1 MRMVMGFL
9 LLEERNGIV
18 DARPSGFV
26 ITSCCVGL
34 PP

>member
-1 MRMVMGFL
+1 MTMVMGFL
-9 LLEERNGIV
+9 LLKERVGIV
-18 DARPSGFV
+18 NARPSGFV